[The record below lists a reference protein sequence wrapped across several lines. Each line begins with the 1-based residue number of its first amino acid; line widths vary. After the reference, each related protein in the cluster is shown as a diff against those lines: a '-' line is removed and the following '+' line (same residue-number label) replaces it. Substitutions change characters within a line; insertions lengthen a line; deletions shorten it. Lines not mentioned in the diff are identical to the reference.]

1 MTHFLPGDCF
11 SVIIKDLS
19 QEELESIVYEEVAI
33 EN

>member
-1 MTHFLPGDCF
+1 MTHFLPCDCF

-19 QEELESIVYEEVAI
+19 REELESILYEEVAI